1 MQEERNQIELRDN
14 DENEEAL
21 YSQVLKEE
29 KKNVKNILK
38 KHKKIL
44 FRKKSI

>member
-38 KHKKIL
+38 KHKKI
-44 FRKKSI
+44 FFKKKSI